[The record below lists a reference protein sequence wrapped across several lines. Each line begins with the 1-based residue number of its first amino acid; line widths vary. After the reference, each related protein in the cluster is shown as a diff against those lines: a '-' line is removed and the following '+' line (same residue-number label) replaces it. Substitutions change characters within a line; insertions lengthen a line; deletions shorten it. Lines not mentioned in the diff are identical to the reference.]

1 MLAELAHRGRHEVLE
16 GDLDGLGQLG
26 RGEGVIEDG
35 AVNPHRPLGN
45 KLEDGDGQ
53 PGLLVLH
60 LRGELCNP

>member
-26 RGEGVIEDG
+26 RGEGVVEDG
-35 AVNPHRPLGN
+35 AVNPHRPVGDI
-45 KLEDGDGQ
+45 LEDGDGE

-60 LRGELCNP
+60 LGGELCNP

>member
-26 RGEGVIEDG
+26 RGEGVVEDG
-35 AVNPHRPLGN
+35 AVNPHRPVRD
-45 KLEDGDGQ
+45 KLEDGDGE